1 MKRVVL
7 IIAPPPQYVRVSGY
21 VAASSPASPSALG
34 GACPPTPEH
43 ATAAYCHFAVK
54 RAKARLA
61 LPDDRHRELTEEQ
74 EALLEAERRAAA
86 EQVASA
92 RGTTLAL

>member
-1 MKRVVL
+1 M
-7 IIAPPPQYVRVSGY
+7 
-21 VAASSPASPSALG
+21 G

-92 RGTTLAL
+92 RGTTLTL